1 MSTGLRIRNQD
12 TQLLQI
18 ASGYRNLELVK
29 SGTLNVNNFTGGG
42 DIRYNQAYSGT
53 LASTQLSNSMHVI
66 RYIEDNVTANSAFS
80 IVQTQNETKLY
91 ISQAAPNKIAEY
103 YTFGYSSNQPTGP
116 VGLKLRSE
124 DGSTYYDSR
133 KKSLRVLGTI
143 QLTAIPDGG
152 PALIGQYFPGTKI
165 GLAFPNPRFY
175 YDSPYPEIGNMY
187 ADGLNMTSDNRVF
200 ISQKNIWYQNQVGRF
215 QVGNTVAANQNATV
229 FIIDLTEVPL
239 NFTA

>member
-1 MSTGLRIRNQD
+1 MATGLRIRNQD

-29 SGTLNVNNFTGGG
+29 SGTLNVNDFIGGG
-42 DIRYNQAYSGT
+42 DIRYNQADSGVLSGT
-53 LASTQLSNSMHVI
+53 QGNDFMHVI
-66 RYIEDNVTANSAFS
+66 RFVEDNVSANSSFS
-80 IVQTQNETKLY
+80 VVQAQVTTKVY
-91 ISQAAPNKIAEY
+91 VSKSSPNKTVEF
-103 YTFGYSSNQPTGP
+103 YTFGYSANNPTGP
-116 VGLKLRSE
+116 VGLRLRNT
-124 DGSTYYDSR
+124 DGTTYYDSR

-143 QLTAIPDGG
+143 QLTSSPSGP
-152 PALIGQYFPGTKI
+152 PALLGQYFPGTKI

-187 ADGLNMTSDNRVF
+187 ADALNMTSDNRVF

-215 QVGNTVAANQNATV
+215 QVGNTVAANQTASV

>member
-1 MSTGLRIRNQD
+1 MATGLRIRNQD

-18 ASGYRNLELVK
+18 ASGYRNMELVK
-29 SGTLNVNNFTGGG
+29 SGTLNVNDFIGGG
-42 DIRYNQAYSGT
+42 DIRYNQAYSGVLT
-53 LASTQLSNSMHVI
+53 GTQLSDSMHVI
-66 RYIEDNVTANSAFS
+66 RFIEDDVTANSTFS
-80 IVQTQNETKLY
+80 IVQTQQATKVY
-91 ISQAAPNKIAEY
+91 VAQSSPNKIVEY

-124 DGSTYYDSR
+124 DGATYYDSR

-143 QLTAIPDGG
+143 QLSAIPAAA
-152 PALIGQYFPGTKI
+152 PALIGQYFLGTKI

-200 ISQKNIWYQNQVGRF
+200 ISRKNIWYQNQVGRF
-215 QVGNTVAANQNATV
+215 QVGSTVAANQNATV
-229 FIIDLTEVPL
+229 FIIDLTEIPL

>member
-1 MSTGLRIRNQD
+1 MATGLRIRNQD

-29 SGTLNVNNFTGGG
+29 SGTLNVNDFIGGG
-42 DIRYNQAYSGT
+42 DIRYYQAYSGVIT
-53 LASTQLSNSMHVI
+53 GTKLADSMHVI
-66 RYIEDNVTANSAFS
+66 RFIEDNVTGSSTFS
-80 IVQTQNETKLY
+80 LMQTQNTTKVY
-91 ISQAAPNKIAEY
+91 VAQSSPNKIVEY

-116 VGLKLRSE
+116 VGLKLRNE
-124 DGSTYYDSR
+124 NGEAYYDSR

-143 QLTAIPDGG
+143 QLS
-152 PALIGQYFPGTKI
+152 ALATGTPTLLGQYFQGTKI

-215 QVGNTVAANQNATV
+215 QVGNTLAANQNATV

>member
-1 MSTGLRIRNQD
+1 MATGLRIRNQE

-29 SGTLNVNNFTGGG
+29 SGTLNVNDFIGGG
-42 DIRYNQAYSGT
+42 DIRYNQAESGVLSGT
-53 LASTQLSNSMHVI
+53 QANDFMHVI
-66 RYIEDNVTANSAFS
+66 RFVEDNVTGSSSFT
-80 IVQTQNETKLY
+80 IVQAQVTSKVY
-91 ISQAAPNKIAEY
+91 IAKSSPNKTVEY
-103 YTFGYSSNQPTGP
+103 YTFGYSPNNPTGP
-116 VGLKLRSE
+116 VGLKLRND
-124 DGSTYYDSR
+124 DGTTYYDSR

-143 QLTAIPDGG
+143 QLSALATGT
-152 PALIGQYFPGTKI
+152 PALLGQYFQGTKI

-187 ADGLNMTSDNRVF
+187 ADSLNMTSDNRVYLY
-200 ISQKNIWYQNQVGRF
+200 QKNIWYQNQVGRF
-215 QVGNTVAANQNATV
+215 QVGNTVAANQTATV

>member
-1 MSTGLRIRNQD
+1 MATGLRIRNQD

-18 ASGYRNLELVK
+18 ASGYRNMELVK
-29 SGTLNVNNFTGGG
+29 SGTLNVNDFIGGG
-42 DIRYNQAYSGT
+42 DIRYNQAYSGILT
-53 LASTQLSNSMHVI
+53 GTQLADSMHVI
-66 RYIEDNVTANSAFS
+66 RFIEDNVTGSSTFS
-80 IVQTQNETKLY
+80 IVQTQQATKVY
-91 ISQAAPNKIAEY
+91 VAQSSPNKIVEY

-124 DGSTYYDSR
+124 DGQAYYDSR

-143 QLTAIPDGG
+143 QLTAIPVGG

-187 ADGLNMTSDNRVF
+187 ADGLNMTSDNRIF

-215 QVGNTVAANQNATV
+215 QVGNTVAANQTASV